1 MPEWLSDKNI
11 GQMHFYERDRD
22 PNKCIT
28 KRNAGVSEGTGI
40 KNDRFVM
47 LAGCVN
53 GIDQHVFSIGLQTR
67 QRSAL
72 QLSRFH

>member
-1 MPEWLSDKNI
+1 
-11 GQMHFYERDRD
+11 
-22 PNKCIT
+22 
-28 KRNAGVSEGTGI
+28 VSEGTGI

-47 LAGCVN
+47 PAGCVN
-53 GIDQHVFSIGLQTR
+53 GIDQNVFSIGLQTR